1 MKLTNKVCI
10 VTGSSRGLGKAIAV
24 GYAKAGAKAVAIT
37 YTSNREGAE
46 ETASQVAAAGSKAF
60 VHSLEVTDRASIK
73 ACFQA
78 VVDATGSI
86 DVLVNNAGINKQ
98 GFMPDVTEADWD
110 EIMNVNL
117 KGPFLCS
124 QEVFPIMER
133 QNSGRIINIASV
145 SGLYGGPKTIHY
157 AASKAGLIS
166 MTQVLARYGAEH
178 NILVNAIAPGIIET
192 DLTREE
198 LRSGGGGV
206 VVEMTL
212 LKRPGQVEDV
222 SSVALFLASD
232 SQSYMT
238 GQTISPN
245 GGSYFTN

>member
-1 MKLTNKVCI
+1 LNNKVCV
-10 VTGSSRGLGKAIAV
+10 VTGSSRGLGEGIAV
-24 GYAKAGAKAVAIT
+24 AFAKAGAKALVQQI
-37 YTSNREGAE
+37 
-46 ETASQVAAAGSKAF
+46 
-60 VHSLEVTDRASIK
+60 EVTDRSSIQ
-73 ACFQA
+73 ACYA
-78 VVDATGSI
+78 TTVDAFGTI

-110 EIMNVNL
+110 EIMDVNL

-124 QEVFPIMER
+124 QEVFPIMEK
-133 QNSGRIINIASV
+133 QQSGRVINIASV

-157 AASKAGLIS
+157 AVSKAGLVT
-166 MTQVLARYGAEH
+166 MTQVFARYGAEH
-178 NILVNAIAPGIIET
+178 NIHVNAIAPGIIET
-192 DLTREE
+192 DLTRDE

-222 SSVALFLASD
+222 SSAAVFLASET
-232 SQSYMT
+232 QNYMT

-245 GGSYFTN
+245 GGSYFTR

>member
-1 MKLTNKVCI
+1 MNDKVCV
-10 VTGSSRGLGKAIAV
+10 VTGSSRGLGEGIAIAFAEAGAKAV
-24 GYAKAGAKAVAIT
+24 TVTYASDQAGAESTASDVEKAGAKALV
-37 YTSNREGAE
+37 
-46 ETASQVAAAGSKAF
+46 QK
-60 VHSLEVTDRASIK
+60 LEVTDRSSIQ
-73 ACFQA
+73 ACYA
-78 VVDATGSI
+78 ATMDAFGTI

-110 EIMNVNL
+110 EIMDVNL

-124 QEVFPIMER
+124 QEVFPIMEK
-133 QNSGRIINIASV
+133 QQSGRIINIASV

-157 AASKAGLIS
+157 AVSKAGLVT
-166 MTQVLARYGAEH
+166 MTQVFARYGAEH
-178 NILVNAIAPGIIET
+178 NIHVNAIAPGIIET
-192 DLTREE
+192 DLTRDE

-222 SSVALFLASD
+222 SSAAVFLASD
-232 SQSYMT
+232 SQNYMT

-245 GGSYFTN
+245 GGSYFTR